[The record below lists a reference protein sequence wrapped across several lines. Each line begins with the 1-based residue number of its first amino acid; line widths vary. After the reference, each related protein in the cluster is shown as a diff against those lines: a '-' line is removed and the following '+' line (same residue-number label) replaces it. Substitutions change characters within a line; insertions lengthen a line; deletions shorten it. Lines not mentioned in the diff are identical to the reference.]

1 MRKITESKIEAFEN
15 SLYMNEKSKATVKK
29 YIQAVSRLAEFL
41 NGDELVKMRLL
52 EYREYL
58 QRKNKAQTV
67 NGALS
72 AINAFLDFCGW
83 QECKVKFLKVQHQ
96 AFLHESRELSKAE
109 YERLLN
115 AALNKKN
122 ERLYLLMLTVCGTG
136 IRISEL
142 PYITVE
148 AAKDGKAEIHMKGK
162 NRTIIL
168 QKKLR
173 RKLLKYAKVQGIE
186 SGHIFRTRSG
196 RALDRSNICHDMKKL
211 CDVAKVDSRKI
222 FPHNLRHLF
231 ARTFY
236 AVEKNLAHLAD
247 VLGHSRIE
255 TTRIYVAVSAATHEK
270 ILNSMK
276 LVM

>member
-1 MRKITESKIEAFEN
+1 MKNITESEIQAFEN
-15 SLYMNEKSKATVKK
+15 SLYLNEKSKATVKK
-29 YIQAVSRLAEFL
+29 YVKAVEKLAEYLEDGEFTRH
-41 NGDELVKMRLL
+41 RLL

-58 QRKNKAQTV
+58 QTKNKAQTV

-83 QECKVKFLKVQHQ
+83 QECRVKFLKVQRQ
-96 AFLHESRELSKAE
+96 AFLQEARELSKKE

-115 AALNKKN
+115 AALAKNK
-122 ERLYLLMLTVCGTG
+122 ERLYLLMLTAGSTG

-142 PYITVE
+142 AYITAE
-148 AAKDGKAEIHMKGK
+148 ALKIGRAEICMKGK

-168 QKKLR
+168 PKELR
-173 RKLLKYAKVQGIE
+173 KKLLKYAGRQGIE
-186 SGHIFRTRSG
+186 SGPIFRTKSG
-196 RALDRSNICHDMKKL
+196 RPLDRSNICHDMKKL
-211 CDVAKVDSRKI
+211 SEEAKVDASKI

-236 AVEKNLAHLAD
+236 AIEKNLAYLAD

-255 TTRIYVAVSAATHEK
+255 TTRIYVAASVSAHEK
-270 ILNSMK
+270 ILDKMK
-276 LVM
+276 LVI

>member
-1 MRKITESKIEAFEN
+1 MKNITESEIQAFEN
-15 SLYMNEKSKATVKK
+15 SLYLNEKSKATVKK
-29 YIQAVSRLAEFL
+29 YVKAVEKLAEYLEDGEFTRH
-41 NGDELVKMRLL
+41 RLL

-58 QRKNKAQTV
+58 QTKNKAQTV

-83 QECKVKFLKVQHQ
+83 QECRVKFLKVQRQ
-96 AFLHESRELSKAE
+96 AFLQEARELSKKE

-115 AALNKKN
+115 AALAKNK
-122 ERLYLLMLTVCGTG
+122 ERLYLLMLTAGSTG

-142 PYITVE
+142 AYITAE
-148 AAKDGKAEIHMKGK
+148 ALKIGRAEICMKGK

-168 QKKLR
+168 PKELR
-173 RKLLKYAKVQGIE
+173 KKLLKYAGRKGIE
-186 SGHIFRTRSG
+186 SGPIFRTKSG
-196 RALDRSNICHDMKKL
+196 RPLDRSNICHDMKKL
-211 CDVAKVDSRKI
+211 SEEAKVDASKI

-236 AVEKNLAHLAD
+236 AIEKNLAYLAD

-255 TTRIYVAVSAATHEK
+255 TTRIYVAASVSAHEK
-270 ILNSMK
+270 ILDKMK
-276 LVM
+276 LVI

>member
-1 MRKITESKIEAFEN
+1 MRNITESEIQAFEN
-15 SLYMNEKSKATVKK
+15 SLYLNEKSKATVKK
-29 YIQAVSRLAEFL
+29 YVKAVEKLAEYLEDGEFTRH
-41 NGDELVKMRLL
+41 RLL

-58 QRKNKAQTV
+58 QTKNKAQTV

-83 QECKVKFLKVQHQ
+83 QECRVKFLKVQRQ
-96 AFLHESRELSKAE
+96 AFLQEARELSKKE

-115 AALNKKN
+115 AALAKNK
-122 ERLYLLMLTVCGTG
+122 ERLYLLMLTAGSTG

-142 PYITVE
+142 AYITAE
-148 AAKDGKAEIHMKGK
+148 ALEIGRAEICMKGK

-168 QKKLR
+168 PKELR
-173 RKLLKYAKVQGIE
+173 KKLLKYAGRQGIE
-186 SGHIFRTRSG
+186 SGPIFRTKSG
-196 RALDRSNICHDMKKL
+196 RPLDRSNICHDMKKL
-211 CDVAKVDSRKI
+211 SEEAKVDASKI

-236 AVEKNLAHLAD
+236 AIEKNLAYLAD

-255 TTRIYVAVSAATHEK
+255 TTRIYVAASVSAHEK
-270 ILNSMK
+270 ILDKMK
-276 LVM
+276 LVI

>member
-1 MRKITESKIEAFEN
+1 MRNITESEIQAFEN
-15 SLYMNEKSKATVKK
+15 SLYLNEKSKATVKK
-29 YIQAVSRLAEFL
+29 YVKAVEKLAEYLEDGEFTRH
-41 NGDELVKMRLL
+41 RLL

-58 QRKNKAQTV
+58 QTKNKAQTV

-83 QECKVKFLKVQHQ
+83 QECRVKFLKVQRQ
-96 AFLHESRELSKAE
+96 AFLQEARELSKKE

-115 AALNKKN
+115 AALAKNK
-122 ERLYLLMLTVCGTG
+122 ERLYLLMLTAGSTG

-142 PYITVE
+142 AYITAE
-148 AAKDGKAEIHMKGK
+148 ALKIGRAEICMKGK

-168 QKKLR
+168 PKELR
-173 RKLLKYAKVQGIE
+173 KKLLKYAGRQGIE
-186 SGHIFRTRSG
+186 SGPIFRTKSG
-196 RALDRSNICHDMKKL
+196 RPLDRSNICHDMKKL
-211 CDVAKVDSRKI
+211 SEEAKVDASKI

-236 AVEKNLAHLAD
+236 AIEKNLAYLAD

-255 TTRIYVAVSAATHEK
+255 TTRIYVAASVSAHEK
-270 ILNSMK
+270 ILDKMK
-276 LVM
+276 LVI